1 MEKEENQNQENT
13 TAETSNESNQDHKQS
28 DNKQEENKDVEE
40 KIELSPEEKI
50 KELEDKLARTFA
62 EMENQRRRFEKEK
75 DDAFDYGG
83 FAFAREALNLID
95 NLARSKLILE
105 SDETLKDTEALK
117 KTLEHFEIINKD
129 LISIF
134 TKNNIKPI
142 DCLNKKLDPNL
153 HQAMMEIED
162 DQKDSGTIVQEI
174 QKGFMM
180 KDRLLRPSLVGVSK
194 KTGIKN
200 DLTVVTLKI
209 AGSPKINTILKSIFP
224 FWNCFKLP
232 KRALKPTTNRE

>member
-1 MEKEENQNQENT
+1 MEKEENLNQENNKS
-13 TAETSNESNQDHKQS
+13 ETSNENNEADKKTD
-28 DNKQEENKDVEE
+28 DNNEENKIVEE
-40 KIELSPEEKI
+40 EKKLTPEERI

-75 DDAFDYGG
+75 DDAYEYGG
-83 FAFAREALNLID
+83 FAFAKEALNLID

-105 SDETLKDTEALK
+105 SDDALKDTEALK
-117 KTLEHFEIINKD
+117 KTLEHFDIINKD
-129 LISIF
+129 LMSIF

-162 DQKDSGTIVQEI
+162 DQKEPGTIVQEV
-174 QKGFMM
+174 QKGFMI

-194 KTGIKN
+194 KTEK
-200 DLTVVTLKI
+200 KEE
-209 AGSPKINTILKSIFP
+209 KSEE
-224 FWNCFKLP
+224 NKENLN
-232 KRALKPTTNRE
+232 K

>member
-1 MEKEENQNQENT
+1 MEKEESLNQENT
-13 TAETSNESNQDHKQS
+13 KAETSNENVEADKKSED
-28 DNKQEENKDVEE
+28 KQEEEENLEE

-75 DDAFDYGG
+75 DVAFDYGG
-83 FAFAREALNLID
+83 FTFAKEALNLID

-105 SDETLKDTEALK
+105 SDETLKNTEALK

-142 DCLNKKLDPNL
+142 DCLNEKLDPNL

-162 DQKDSGTIVQEI
+162 DQKEPGTIVQEV
-174 QKGFMM
+174 QKGFMI

-194 KTGIKN
+194 KTEKKN
-200 DLTVVTLKI
+200 D
-209 AGSPKINTILKSIFP
+209 KSEE
-224 FWNCFKLP
+224 NKENLD
-232 KRALKPTTNRE
+232 K

>member
-1 MEKEENQNQENT
+1 MEKEENQNQKNT
-13 TAETSNESNQDHKQS
+13 TAETPDETIGAEQLSEDKQE
-28 DNKQEENKDVEE
+28 DNKSVEE
-40 KIELSPEEKI
+40 EKELSPEEKI

-83 FAFAREALNLID
+83 FAFAKEALNLID

-105 SDETLKDTEALK
+105 SDESLKDTEALK
-117 KTLEHFEIINKD
+117 KTLEHFDIINKD

-162 DQKDSGTIVQEI
+162 SQKEPGTIVQEV
-174 QKGFMM
+174 QKGFMI

-194 KTGIKN
+194 KIEIK
-200 DLTVVTLKI
+200 DD
-209 AGSPKINTILKSIFP
+209 KSEE
-224 FWNCFKLP
+224 NKENLD
-232 KRALKPTTNRE
+232 K

>member
-1 MEKEENQNQENT
+1 MEKEENLNQQNT
-13 TAETSNESNQDHKQS
+13 TAETSNEEIVAEKQS
-28 DNKQEENKDVEE
+28 DDKKEENKNVEE
-40 KIELSPEEKI
+40 KIELSPEDKI

-83 FAFAREALNLID
+83 FTFEKEKDDAFDYGGFTFAKEALNLID

-105 SDETLKDTEALK
+105 SDESLKDTEALK
-117 KTLEHFEIINKD
+117 KTLEHFDIINKD

-142 DCLNKKLDPNL
+142 DCLNEKLDPNL

-162 DQKDSGTIVQEI
+162 DQKEPGTIVQEV
-174 QKGFMM
+174 QKGFMI
-180 KDRLLRPSLVGVSK
+180 KERLLRPSLVGVSK
-194 KTGIKN
+194 KTVNKEN
-200 DLTVVTLKI
+200 
-209 AGSPKINTILKSIFP
+209 KSEE
-224 FWNCFKLP
+224 NKENLN
-232 KRALKPTTNRE
+232 K